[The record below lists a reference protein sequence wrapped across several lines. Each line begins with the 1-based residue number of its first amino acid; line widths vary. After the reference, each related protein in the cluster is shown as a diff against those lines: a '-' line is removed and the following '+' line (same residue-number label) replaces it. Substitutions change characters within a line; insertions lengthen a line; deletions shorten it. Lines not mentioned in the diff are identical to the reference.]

1 MDEPNDFSAHPLTIG
16 DLVKF
21 CEHKYHP
28 DIYTDKTI
36 QEGSVGI
43 IVDIQRTTMGYLVHH
58 VAWLKENLV
67 MAAPRSNLKLVYSKK

>member
-1 MDEPNDFSAHPLTIG
+1 MDDPVDFKMRTLELG
-16 DLVKF
+16 DLVQF
-21 CEHKYHP
+21 TEFKYHP